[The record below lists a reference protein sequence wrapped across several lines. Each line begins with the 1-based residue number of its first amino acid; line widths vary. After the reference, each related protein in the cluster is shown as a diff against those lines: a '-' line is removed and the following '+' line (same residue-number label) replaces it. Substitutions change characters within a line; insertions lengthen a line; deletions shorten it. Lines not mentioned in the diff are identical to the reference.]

1 VQAKIPSSFATMPC
15 GAHSSQSR
23 LTPLMPAAPLQS
35 TPCNDR
41 PSHISVCLAGCLVV
55 VHTLPVGLHVQKPWF
70 LQSSI
75 KEVCTPPRVLAG
87 KSQRA
92 FAGQSPQALAGRSP
106 QALACCV
113 CVCVCIFWLV
123 CVWVWV
129 CGCGSV
135 CVCVFVSA
143 LAFKRPA
150 NAQFQNKYSVR
161 RTFHST
167 APSAWSAA
175 SNAFRLG
182 ACQAV
187 SPLQRWC
194 HPCDHRWFRGSIG
207 SSKSSHAEPGSGD
220 PLDKPG
226 SARDGRCPQQAAW
239 QLVARPLDKPSG
251 VKVGWPCR
259 GLWQTTGQTKCRRG
273 WLPGHVTA
281 EDFCPSCCPSTTV
294 SISAPN

>member
-1 VQAKIPSSFATMPC
+1 MTGQATSQFAWQAALLLSTLCLLASMFKNRGFCNLASRRCAHLRERLRAKVSERLQAKVRKRLR
-15 GAHSSQSR
+15 GKVHKHS
-23 LTPLMPAAPLQS
+23 
-35 TPCNDR
+35 
-41 PSHISVCLAGCLVV
+41 
-55 VHTLPVGLHVQKPWF
+55 
-70 LQSSI
+70 
-75 KEVCTPPRVLAG
+75 
-87 KSQRA
+87 RA
-92 FAGQSPQALAGRSP
+92 
-106 QALACCV
+106 
-113 CVCVCIFWLV
+113 VCVCIFWLV
-123 CVWVWV
+123 CV
-129 CGCGSV
+129 CGCGSAGVGLCV

-143 LAFKRPA
+143 LAFARPA

-175 SNAFRLG
+175 SNAFRPG

-226 SARDGRCPQQAAW
+226 SARDGCCPQQAAW